1 MPKKN
6 QTIPEAFTPTERMK
20 ITSLEA
26 LKVLADPFR
35 IQILESLAG
44 PQTVKTVA
52 QQLGVSPTKLYYH
65 INMLEQHGLIRVV
78 STRVV
83 SGILEKSYQITAN
96 SFEAAPSFASPNATL
111 EDALGFMTSVLDAGK
126 LEMRRAYNSGQ
137 FTMPTSASEAKPPML
152 LTRTILSLTEARA
165 KKLRERISKLLKE
178 FSDDQSAQTQDFSLT
193 IAFHPTVPREI
204 PSGSKIAKKARK
216 S

>member
-1 MPKKN
+1 MPKKI
-6 QTIPEAFTPTERMK
+6 QTITEPFTPAESMK
-20 ITSLEA
+20 ITSLET

-35 IQILESLAG
+35 IQIIELLGG

-52 QQLGVSPTKLYYH
+52 QQLGVTPTKLYYH
-65 INMLEQHGLIRVV
+65 INMLEQHGLICVV

-83 SGILEKSYQITAN
+83 SGILEKSYQNTAK
-96 SFEAAPSFASPNATL
+96 SFEAGASLTAPNATL

-137 FTMPTSASEAKPPML
+137 FKMPASLSEAKQAML

-165 KKLRERISKLLKE
+165 KKFRERMSKLLAE
-178 FSDDQSAQTQDFSLT
+178 FNDAQSSETQDFSLT
-193 IAFHPTVPREI
+193 IAFHPTVTREM
-204 PSGSKIAKKARK
+204 PSNSSTKKARK

>member
-1 MPKKN
+1 
-6 QTIPEAFTPTERMK
+6 MK
-20 ITSLEA
+20 ITSLET
-26 LKVLADPFR
+26 LKVLTDPFR

-52 QQLGVSPTKLYYH
+52 QQLGVTPTKLYYH
-65 INMLEQHGLIRVV
+65 INMLEQHDLIRVI

-96 SFEAAPSFASPNATL
+96 RFEAASSFASPNATL

-137 FTMPTSASEAKPPML
+137 FKMPASPSEAKESML
-152 LTRTILSLTEARA
+152 VTRTILSLTEARA
-165 KKLRERISKLLKE
+165 KKFRERMGKLLEE
-178 FSDDQSAQTQDFSLT
+178 FSDAQSVQTQDFSLT
-193 IAFHPTVPREI
+193 FAFHPTLTREM
-204 PSGSKIAKKARK
+204 PSSGSTKKARK

>member
-6 QTIPEAFTPTERMK
+6 QTITEPFTPAESMK
-20 ITSLEA
+20 ITSLET

-35 IQILESLAG
+35 IQIIELLAG

-52 QQLGVSPTKLYYH
+52 RQLGVTPTKLYYH
-65 INMLEQHGLIRVV
+65 FKILEQHGLIRVV

-96 SFEAAPSFASPNATL
+96 SFEVAASFASPNATL

-126 LEMRRAYNSGQ
+126 LEMRRAYNSGE
-137 FTMPTSASEAKPPML
+137 FKMPASPSEAKKTML
-152 LTRTILSLTEARA
+152 VTRTVVSLTEARA
-165 KKLRERISKLLKE
+165 KKFREGMGKLLEE
-178 FSDDQSAQTQDFSLT
+178 FDDAQSSKTQDFSLT
-193 IAFHPTVPREI
+193 IAFHPTVTREM
-204 PSGSKIAKKARK
+204 PVSATTKKARK

>member
-6 QTIPEAFTPTERMK
+6 QIDNQPFTPAESMK
-20 ITSLEA
+20 ITSLET
-26 LKVLADPFR
+26 LRVLTDPFR
-35 IQILESLAG
+35 IQIIESLG
-44 PQTVKTVA
+44 QPQTVKTVA
-52 QQLGVSPTKLYYH
+52 RQLGVTPTKLYYH
-65 INMLEQHGLIRVV
+65 INMLEQHGLIRVA

-96 SFEAAPSFASPNATL
+96 SFEASPSLTTPNATL

-137 FTMPTSASEAKPPML
+137 FKMPSSPSEAKPTML

-165 KKLRERISKLLKE
+165 KKFRDHLGKLLEE
-178 FSDDQSAQTQDFSLT
+178 FSDDQNAETQDFSLT
-193 IAFHPTVPREI
+193 IAFHPTVTRDM
-204 PSGSKIAKKARK
+204 PSRDTKKARK

>member
-1 MPKKN
+1 MLKKS
-6 QTIPEAFTPTERMK
+6 QTTTEPFTPAESMQ
-20 ITSLEA
+20 ITSLET
-26 LKVLADPFR
+26 LKILADPFR
-35 IQILESLAG
+35 IQIIESLAG

-52 QQLGVSPTKLYYH
+52 QQLGVTPTKLYYH

-96 SFEAAPSFASPNATL
+96 SFEASPSLTAPNATL

-137 FTMPTSASEAKPPML
+137 FEMPASPSEAKQAML
-152 LTRTILSLTEARA
+152 VTKTVVSLTEARA
-165 KKLRERISKLLKE
+165 KKFRERMSKLLGE
-178 FSDDQSAQTQDFSLT
+178 FSDEQSTETKDFSLT
-193 IAFHPTVPREI
+193 IAFHPTVTREM
-204 PSGSKIAKKARK
+204 PSNGINKKARK

>member
-1 MPKKN
+1 MLKQN
-6 QTIPEAFTPTERMK
+6 QTIAEPFVPAESMK
-20 ITSLEA
+20 ITSLET
-26 LKVLADPFR
+26 LKILADPFR

-52 QQLGVSPTKLYYH
+52 QQLGVTPTKLYYH

-78 STRVV
+78 STRIV

-96 SFEAAPSFASPNATL
+96 SFEASPSLTAPNATL

-137 FTMPTSASEAKPPML
+137 FEMPASVSEAKQAML
-152 LTRTILSLTEARA
+152 LTRTILSLTETRA
-165 KKLRERISKLLKE
+165 KKFRERMSKLLGE
-178 FSDDQSAQTQDFSLT
+178 FSDGQTTETQDFSLT
-193 IAFHPTVPREI
+193 IAFHQTATREM
-204 PSGSKIAKKARK
+204 PSRGRTKRART

>member
-1 MPKKN
+1 MLKQN
-6 QTIPEAFTPTERMK
+6 QTIAEPFVPAESMK
-20 ITSLEA
+20 ITSLET
-26 LKVLADPFR
+26 LKILADPFR

-52 QQLGVSPTKLYYH
+52 QQLGVTPTKLYYH

-78 STRVV
+78 STRIV

-96 SFEAAPSFASPNATL
+96 SFEASPSLTASNATL

-137 FTMPTSASEAKPPML
+137 FEMPASVSEAKQAML
-152 LTRTILSLTEARA
+152 LTRTILSLNETRA
-165 KKLRERISKLLKE
+165 KKFRERMSKLLGE
-178 FSDDQSAQTQDFSLT
+178 FSDGQTTETQDFSLT
-193 IAFHPTVPREI
+193 IAFHQTATREM
-204 PSGSKIAKKARK
+204 PSRGRTKRART